1 MMRIAILEDDPAL
14 ADQMAHA
21 LEAAGH
27 GTQRFRTGAALV
39 TALKRDTFDLL
50 VLDWNLPDT
59 SGIEVLSWAREHLDG
74 APPVLFVTS
83 RGDEADIVRA
93 LNLGADDYVV
103 KPIKVAELQARVGA
117 LLRRSFPTQV
127 ADVQVFGDMRFDVGR
142 QAVIVRGQEVI
153 VTNKEFS
160 LALLLFQNLDRPLS
174 RAYLLD
180 KIWGISP
187 DLQTR
192 TLDAHVSRIR
202 TKLGL
207 RPEAGY
213 RLAPVYS
220 YGYRLEKFA
229 GEPEEN

>member
-1 MMRIAILEDDPAL
+1 MRIAILEDDPAL

-21 LEAAGH
+21 LADAGH
-27 GTQRFRTGAALV
+27 GTYPFRTGAALV

-50 VLDWNLPDT
+50 LLDWNLPDM
-59 SGIEVLSWAREHLDG
+59 SGVDVLAWAREHLESV
-74 APPVLFVTS
+74 PPVLFVTS
-83 RGDEADIVRA
+83 RGDEGDIVRA

-103 KPIKVAELQARVGA
+103 KPIKVGEFQARVGA
-117 LLRRSFPTQV
+117 LLRRSFPAQA
-127 ADVQVFGDMRFDVGR
+127 ADSQDFDGIRFDTGR
-142 QAVIVRGQEVI
+142 QVVVVRGTEV
-153 VTNKEFS
+153 VLTNKEFT

-180 KIWGISP
+180 KIWGVSP

-202 TKLGL
+202 SKLML

-220 YGYRLEKFA
+220 YGYRLEKFE
-229 GEPEEN
+229 GGPEGN

>member
-1 MMRIAILEDDPAL
+1 MRIAILEDDPAL
-14 ADQMAHA
+14 ADQMCRA
-21 LEAAGH
+21 LEGMGH
-27 GTQRFRTGAALV
+27 SVQAFRTGATIV

-59 SGIEVLSWAREHLDG
+59 SGIDVLSWAREHVTGVL
-74 APPVLFVTS
+74 PVLFVTS
-83 RGDEADIVRA
+83 RADENDIVQA

-117 LLRRSFPTQV
+117 LLRRSFPAQV
-127 ADVQVFGDMRFDVGR
+127 AEVQDFGRVRFDLN
-142 QAVIVRGQEVI
+142 GQRAFVDGEEVI
-153 VTNKEFS
+153 VTNKEFG

-180 KIWGISP
+180 KVWGLSA

-192 TLDAHVSRIR
+192 TLDAHISRIR
-202 TKLGL
+202 AKLNL

-213 RLAPVYS
+213 RLATVHS
-220 YGYRLEKFA
+220 YGYRLERFA
-229 GEPEEN
+229 GEPEGG

>member
-1 MMRIAILEDDPAL
+1 MRIAILEDDPAL

-21 LEAAGH
+21 LEDAGH
-27 GTQRFRTGAALV
+27 GTHLFRTGAALV

-50 VLDWNLPDT
+50 LLDWNLPDM
-59 SGIEVLSWAREHLDG
+59 SGVDVLSWAREHLESV
-74 APPVLFVTS
+74 PPVLFVTS

-103 KPIKVAELQARVGA
+103 KPIKVAEFQARVGA
-117 LLRRSFPTQV
+117 LLRRSFPAQA
-127 ADVQVFGDMRFDVGR
+127 ADIQDFSDIRFDLSRQVVVVG
-142 QAVIVRGQEVI
+142 GTEVV

-160 LALLLFQNLDRPLS
+160 LALVLFQNLDRPLS

-180 KIWGISP
+180 KIWGVSP

-202 TKLGL
+202 SKLGL

-220 YGYRLEKFA
+220 YGYRLEKFE
-229 GEPEEN
+229 GEPEGN

>member
-1 MMRIAILEDDPAL
+1 MRIAILEDDPAL
-14 ADQMAHA
+14 ADQMLHA
-21 LEAAGH
+21 LQGAGH
-27 GTQRFRTGAALV
+27 GGQLFRTGAALV
-39 TALKRDTFDLL
+39 TALRRDTFDML
-50 VLDWNLPDT
+50 VLDWNLPDM
-59 SGIEVLSWAREHLDG
+59 SGVDVLGWARDHLESV
-74 APPVLFVTS
+74 PPVLFVTS

-93 LNLGADDYVV
+93 LDLGADDYVV

-117 LLRRSFPTQV
+117 LLRRSFPVQA
-127 ADVQVFGDMRFDVGR
+127 ADFQQFGDIRFDVGR
-142 QAVIVRGQEVI
+142 QTVLIGGEEIV

-180 KIWGISP
+180 KIWGVSP

-202 TKLGL
+202 SKLKL

-220 YGYRLEKFA
+220 YGYRLEKVA
-229 GEPEEN
+229 EEPEGG

>member
-1 MMRIAILEDDPAL
+1 MRIAILEDDPAL
-14 ADQMAHA
+14 AEQMARA
-21 LEAAGH
+21 LENDGH
-27 GTQRFRTGAALV
+27 GSQLFRTGAALV
-39 TALKRDTFDLL
+39 TALKRDTFDML
-50 VLDWNLPDT
+50 VLDWNLPDM
-59 SGIEVLSWAREHLDG
+59 SGIEVLGWTRDHLESV
-74 APPVLFVTS
+74 PPILFVTS

-93 LNLGADDYVV
+93 LDLGADDYVV

-117 LLRRSFPTQV
+117 LLRRSFPTQA
-127 ADVQVFGDMRFDVGR
+127 ADFQQFGDIRFDIAR
-142 QAVIVRGQEVI
+142 QSVRIDGEEI
-153 VTNKEFS
+153 LVTNKEFS

-180 KIWGISP
+180 KIWGVSP

-202 TKLGL
+202 SKLRL

-229 GEPEEN
+229 GEPEGG

>member
-1 MMRIAILEDDPAL
+1 MRIAILEDDPAL

-21 LEAAGH
+21 LHDVGH
-27 GTQRFRTGAALV
+27 DSHLFRTGAALV

-50 VLDWNLPDT
+50 LLDWNLPDM
-59 SGIEVLSWAREHLDG
+59 SGVDVLSWAREHLESV
-74 APPVLFVTS
+74 PPVLFVTS

-103 KPIKVAELQARVGA
+103 KPIKVAEFQARIGA
-117 LLRRSFPTQV
+117 LLRRSFPAQ
-127 ADVQVFGDMRFDVGR
+127 AAEIQDFDDIRFDLGR
-142 QAVIVRGQEVI
+142 QVVVVGGVEV
-153 VTNKEFS
+153 VLTNKEFS
-160 LALLLFQNLDRPLS
+160 LALVLFQNLDRPLS

-180 KIWGISP
+180 KIWGVSP

-202 TKLGL
+202 SKLRL

-229 GEPEEN
+229 GVPEGG

>member
-1 MMRIAILEDDPAL
+1 MRIAILEDDPAL
-14 ADQMAHA
+14 ADQMSHA
-21 LEAAGH
+21 LEEGGH
-27 GTQRFRTGAALV
+27 GSQLFRTGTALI
-39 TALKRDTFDLL
+39 TALKRDTFDML
-50 VLDWNLPDT
+50 VLDWNLPDM
-59 SGIEVLSWAREHLDG
+59 SGVDVLDWARNHLESV
-74 APPVLFVTS
+74 PPVLFVTS

-103 KPIKVAELQARVGA
+103 KPIKVAELQARIGA
-117 LLRRSFPTQV
+117 LLRRRFPAQA
-127 ADVQVFGDMRFDVGR
+127 ADVQHFGDIRFDLGR
-142 QAVIVRGQEVI
+142 QIVVVGGNEVV

-180 KIWGISP
+180 KIWGVSP

-202 TKLGL
+202 SKLRL
-207 RPEAGY
+207 RPESGY

-220 YGYRLEKFA
+220 YGYRLERLA
-229 GEPEEN
+229 QRPEGG

>member
-1 MMRIAILEDDPAL
+1 MRIAILEDDPAL
-14 ADQMAHA
+14 AEQMARA
-21 LEAAGH
+21 LENDGH
-27 GTQRFRTGAALV
+27 GSQLFRTGAALV
-39 TALKRDTFDLL
+39 TALKRDTFDML
-50 VLDWNLPDT
+50 VLDWNLPDMT
-59 SGIEVLSWAREHLDG
+59 GIEVLSWARERLPSV
-74 APPVLFVTS
+74 PPILFVTS
-83 RGDEADIVRA
+83 RGDEEDIVRA

-117 LLRRSFPTQV
+117 LLRRSFPNHT
-127 ADVQVFGDMRFDVGR
+127 ADIQDFDDLRFDLGR
-142 QAVIVRGQEVI
+142 QSVIMDGTEVAV
-153 VTNKEFS
+153 TSKEFS

-202 TKLGL
+202 AKLGL

-220 YGYRLEKFA
+220 YGYRLEKLA
-229 GEPEEN
+229 GEPEGG

>member
-1 MMRIAILEDDPAL
+1 MRIAILEDDPAL

-21 LEAAGH
+21 LEDTGH
-27 GTQRFRTGAALV
+27 GTHLFRTGAALV

-50 VLDWNLPDT
+50 LLDWNLPDM
-59 SGIEVLSWAREHLDG
+59 SGVDVLTWAREHLESV
-74 APPVLFVTS
+74 PPVLFVTS

-103 KPIKVAELQARVGA
+103 KPIKVAEFQARVGA
-117 LLRRSFPTQV
+117 LLRRSFPAQA
-127 ADVQVFGDMRFDVGR
+127 ADIQDFDDIRFDLSR
-142 QAVIVRGQEVI
+142 QVVVVRGAEVI

-180 KIWGISP
+180 KIWGVSP

-202 TKLGL
+202 SKLRL

-220 YGYRLEKFA
+220 YGYRLEKFE
-229 GEPEEN
+229 GEPEGN

>member
-1 MMRIAILEDDPAL
+1 MRIAILEDDPAL
-14 ADQMAHA
+14 ADQMSHA
-21 LEAAGH
+21 LQGAGH
-27 GTQRFRTGAALV
+27 GTQLFRTGAALV
-39 TALKRDTFDLL
+39 AALRRDTFDML
-50 VLDWNLPDT
+50 VLDWNLPDM
-59 SGIEVLSWAREHLDG
+59 SGVDVLGWARDHLESV
-74 APPVLFVTS
+74 PPILFVTS

-117 LLRRSFPTQV
+117 LLRRSFPAQA
-127 ADVQVFGDMRFDVGR
+127 ADYQQFDDIRFDIARQTVLVG
-142 QAVIVRGQEVI
+142 GEEVV

-180 KIWGISP
+180 KIWGVSP

-202 TKLGL
+202 SKLML

-229 GEPEEN
+229 GEPEGG

>member
-1 MMRIAILEDDPAL
+1 MRIAILEDDPAL
-14 ADQMAHA
+14 ADQMSHA
-21 LEAAGH
+21 LEESGH
-27 GTQRFRTGAALV
+27 GSQLFRTGGALV
-39 TALKRDTFDLL
+39 TALKRDTFDML
-50 VLDWNLPDT
+50 VLDWNLPDM
-59 SGIEVLSWAREHLDG
+59 SGVDVLGWAREHLESV
-74 APPVLFVTS
+74 PPVLFVTS
-83 RGDEADIVRA
+83 RGEEADIVRA

-117 LLRRSFPTQV
+117 LLRRSFPSQT
-127 ADVQVFGDMRFDVGR
+127 ADVQQFGDIRFDLGR
-142 QAVIVRGQEVI
+142 QSVFVRGEEIV

-180 KIWGISP
+180 KIWGVSP

-202 TKLGL
+202 SKLGL

-213 RLAPVYS
+213 RLSPVYS

-229 GEPEEN
+229 GEPEGG

>member
-1 MMRIAILEDDPAL
+1 MRIAILEDDPAL
-14 ADQMAHA
+14 ADQMSHA
-21 LEAAGH
+21 LQGAGH
-27 GTQRFRTGAALV
+27 SSQLFRTGGALV
-39 TALKRDTFDLL
+39 TALKRDTFDML
-50 VLDWNLPDT
+50 VLDWNLPDM
-59 SGIEVLSWAREHLDG
+59 SGVDVLGWARDHLESV
-74 APPVLFVTS
+74 PPILFVTS

-93 LNLGADDYVV
+93 LDLGADDYVV

-117 LLRRSFPTQV
+117 LLRRSFPAQA
-127 ADVQVFGDMRFDVGR
+127 ADFQQFGDIRFDMSR
-142 QAVIVRGQEVI
+142 QSVLIGGEDIV

-180 KIWGISP
+180 KIWGVSP

-202 TKLGL
+202 SKLRL

-229 GEPEEN
+229 GEPEGG

>member
-1 MMRIAILEDDPAL
+1 MRIAILEDDPAL
-14 ADQMAHA
+14 ADQMSHA
-21 LEAAGH
+21 LRGGGH
-27 GTQRFRTGAALV
+27 GSHVFRTGTALV
-39 TALKRDTFDLL
+39 TALKRDTFDML
-50 VLDWNLPDT
+50 VLDWNLPDM
-59 SGIEVLSWAREHLDG
+59 SGVDVMGWAREHLESV
-74 APPVLFVTS
+74 PPVLFVTS

-117 LLRRSFPTQV
+117 LLRRSFPAQT
-127 ADVQVFGDMRFDVGR
+127 ADVQQFGDIRFDLAR
-142 QAVIVRGQEVI
+142 QTVIAGGDEI
-153 VTNKEFS
+153 VVTHKEFS

-180 KIWGISP
+180 KIWGVSP

-202 TKLGL
+202 SKLGL
-207 RPEAGY
+207 RPQSGY
-213 RLAPVYS
+213 RLSPVYS

-229 GEPEEN
+229 GEPEGD

>member
-1 MMRIAILEDDPAL
+1 MRIAILEDDPAL

-21 LEAAGH
+21 LQGAGH
-27 GTQRFRTGAALV
+27 SSQLFRTGAALV
-39 TALKRDTFDLL
+39 TALKRDTFDML
-50 VLDWNLPDT
+50 VLDWNLPDM
-59 SGIEVLSWAREHLDG
+59 SGIEVLGWTRDHLESV
-74 APPVLFVTS
+74 PPILFVTS

-93 LNLGADDYVV
+93 LDLGADDYVV

-117 LLRRSFPTQV
+117 LLRRSFPTQA
-127 ADVQVFGDMRFDVGR
+127 ADFQQFGDIRFDIAR
-142 QAVIVRGQEVI
+142 QSVRIDGEEI
-153 VTNKEFS
+153 LVTNKEFS

-180 KIWGISP
+180 KIWGVSP

-202 TKLGL
+202 SKLRL

-229 GEPEEN
+229 GEPEGG

>member
-1 MMRIAILEDDPAL
+1 MRIAILEDDPAL
-14 ADQMAHA
+14 ADHMAHA
-21 LEAAGH
+21 LQAGGH
-27 GTQRFRTGAALV
+27 GCQLFRTGGGLV
-39 TALKRDTFDLL
+39 TALKRDTFDML
-50 VLDWNLPDT
+50 VLDWNLPDM
-59 SGIEVLSWAREHLDG
+59 SGIEVLAWAREHLQSV
-74 APPVLFVTS
+74 PPILFVTS
-83 RGDEADIVRA
+83 RGDESDIVRA

-117 LLRRSFPTQV
+117 LLRRSFPAQA
-127 ADVQVFGDMRFDVGR
+127 ADVQDFGDMRFDLAR
-142 QAVIVRGQEVI
+142 QIVNVAGDEVV

-180 KIWGISP
+180 KIWGVSP

-202 TKLGL
+202 SKLGL

-229 GEPEEN
+229 GEPEGG

>member
-1 MMRIAILEDDPAL
+1 MRLAILEDDPAL
-14 ADQMAHA
+14 AEQIARA
-21 LEAAGH
+21 LEQAGH
-27 GTQRFRTGAALV
+27 DARLFRTGASLT

-50 VLDWNLPDT
+50 VLDWNLPDM
-59 SGIEVLSWAREHLDG
+59 SGIEVLGWAREHMESV
-74 APPVLFVTS
+74 PPVLFVTS
-83 RGDEADIVRA
+83 RGEEEDIVRA

-103 KPIKVAELQARVGA
+103 KPIRVAELQARVSA
-117 LLRRSFPTQV
+117 LLRRSFPTQA
-127 ADVQVFGDMRFDVGR
+127 ADVQVFDGVRFDLSR
-142 QAVIVRGQEVI
+142 QSAHVRGEEVI
-153 VTNKEFS
+153 LTNKEFS

-180 KIWGISP
+180 KLWGLSP

-202 TKLGL
+202 SKLGL

-220 YGYRLEKFA
+220 YGYRLEKLA
-229 GEPEEN
+229 GEPQEG

>member
-1 MMRIAILEDDPAL
+1 
-14 ADQMAHA
+14 
-21 LEAAGH
+21 
-27 GTQRFRTGAALV
+27 
-39 TALKRDTFDLL
+39 
-50 VLDWNLPDT
+50 
-59 SGIEVLSWAREHLDG
+59 
-74 APPVLFVTS
+74 
-83 RGDEADIVRA
+83 
-93 LNLGADDYVV
+93 
-103 KPIKVAELQARVGA
+103 
-117 LLRRSFPTQV
+117 LLRRSFPAQA
-127 ADVQVFGDMRFDVGR
+127 ADYQQFDDIRFDIARQTVLVG
-142 QAVIVRGQEVI
+142 GEEVV

-180 KIWGISP
+180 KIWGVSP

-202 TKLGL
+202 SKLML

-229 GEPEEN
+229 GEPEGG

>member
-1 MMRIAILEDDPAL
+1 MRIAILEDDPAL

-21 LEAAGH
+21 LHDVGH
-27 GTQRFRTGAALV
+27 GSHLFRTGAALV

-50 VLDWNLPDT
+50 LLDWNLPDM
-59 SGIEVLSWAREHLDG
+59 SGVDVLSWAREHLESV
-74 APPVLFVTS
+74 PPVLFVTS

-103 KPIKVAELQARVGA
+103 KPIKVAEFQARIGA
-117 LLRRSFPTQV
+117 LLRRSFPAQ
-127 ADVQVFGDMRFDVGR
+127 AAEIQDFDDIRFDLGR
-142 QAVIVRGQEVI
+142 QVVVVGGVEV
-153 VTNKEFS
+153 VLTNKEFS
-160 LALLLFQNLDRPLS
+160 LALMLFQNLDRPLS

-180 KIWGISP
+180 KIWGVSP

-202 TKLGL
+202 SKLRL

-229 GEPEEN
+229 GVPEGG